1 MSAPRGDRR
10 RKEPVAAVTDARVAA
25 ETAAMEASEAKEEV
39 EERDPD
45 GGSTLSTHSGGDDDP
60 TLDPNRAALIR
71 ALIELGIAEGQLLL
85 LC

>member
-45 GGSTLSTHSGGDDDP
+45 GGSTLTTYSGGDDDP
-60 TLDPNRAALIR
+60 TLYRNMR
-71 ALIELGIAEGQLLL
+71 
-85 LC
+85 CT